1 MGGPGALAFVA
12 FGRVGG
18 ETAMI
23 AEAIQAIAPQSQR
36 CEIALS
42 VTDAWQRK
50 GLGTLLLSHMEC
62 RARLLGVRDLVGDV
76 LRTNDAM
83 KGLARK
89 SGFAIRGPFKDAR
102 LIEIVKDLS
111 SPPPRLPCPQQFSP
125 LPPI

>member
-1 MGGPGALAFVA
+1 MRNGSGTTRRNRFLGAVSGLTPKELERFTHMGGPGELAFVA

-36 CEIALS
+36 FEIALS

-62 RARLLGVRDLVGDV
+62 RARLLAARYLLCHV
-76 LRTNDAM
+76 LRPNHPM
-83 KGLARK
+83 N
-89 SGFAIRGPFKDAR
+89 
-102 LIEIVKDLS
+102 
-111 SPPPRLPCPQQFSP
+111 SPPPNTDFP
-125 LPPI
+125 L